1 MGKFDLRVRAGE
13 LRHNVTFLR
22 RVAGQDELG
31 QPNEAF
37 EPLFVA
43 KASVGPID
51 GREYFG
57 AQHFVDEVNA
67 EISLRYAPY
76 SQLRATDRAQVE
88 GDQGGLYEIQAVLN
102 PEQYGRVLRVLAK
115 RVT

>member
-13 LRHNVTFLR
+13 LRNNVTFMR
-22 RVAGQDELG
+22 RVPGQDELG
-31 QPNEAF
+31 QPNVAF

-57 AQHFVDEVNA
+57 AQHFVAEINA
-67 EISLRYAPY
+67 EIKLRYEPH
-76 SQLRATDRAQVE
+76 SQLQATDRAVVD
-88 GDQGGLYEIQAVLN
+88 GDQGGTFEITAVLN
-102 PEQYGRVLRVLAK
+102 PEQYGRLLRVLAK
-115 RVT
+115 RIT